1 MPEQA
6 KNPDKHEKKEA
17 VKPAE
22 APRQPKPESPR
33 RETQIVRFVETN
45 LDGSKNVNES
55 IRRIDGVSFML
66 SNAIAKRCGLAGK
79 KLGQL
84 SEREMKS
91 LEEAIL
97 NPGSIGIPDWMFN
110 RRKEPLTGRDRH
122 LTASQLDFTHKMDI
136 NELKKMKCYRGVR
149 HIQGQ
154 PVRGQ
159 RTRSSFRKGGT
170 VGVKRK
176 KEEPAKAAASK

>member
-1 MPEQA
+1 MAE
-6 KNPDKHEKKEA
+6 KNPSEKGAKA
-17 VKPAE
+17 AE
-22 APRQPKPESPR
+22 APKPAVH
-33 RETQIVRFVETN
+33 RETQIIRFVETN
-45 LDGSKNVNES
+45 LDGNKTVQEA
-55 IRRIDGVSFML
+55 IRRIDGISFML
-66 SNAIAKRCGLAGK
+66 SNVITKQCGFVGK

-84 SEREMKS
+84 SDSEMKR

-97 NPGSIGIPDWMFN
+97 NPQTIGIPVWMLN
-110 RRKEPLTGRDRH
+110 HRNEPLTGKNRH
-122 LTASQLDFTHKMDI
+122 LTASQLEFTHKMDI

-159 RTRSSFRKGGT
+159 RTRSSFRKGKS

-176 KEEPAKAAASK
+176 REAPATAAKK